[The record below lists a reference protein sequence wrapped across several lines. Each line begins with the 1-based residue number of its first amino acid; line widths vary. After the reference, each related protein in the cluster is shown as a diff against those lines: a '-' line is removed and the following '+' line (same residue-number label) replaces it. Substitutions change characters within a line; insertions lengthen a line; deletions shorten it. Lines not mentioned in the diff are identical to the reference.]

1 MQKSVV
7 WDLPI
12 RVFHWLFALC
22 CLGAFGLAVVGEH
35 DPDLFALHMLLGLSA
50 GFMVAVRVVLG
61 VVGNRHNRFA
71 AMLFSPK
78 ETAGYLRDAVVGN
91 AKRYL
96 VHNPGSAMAGLA
108 MLAAVALLVW
118 TGAYPMNESMEEL
131 HGAIGFGLFGLIVL
145 HLVGIANHT
154 LRHKENISLAMVT
167 GNKQGSPQDGL
178 GSSHRLA
185 GIAILLVSIAWIGL
199 LFANYDARNRSV
211 AIPSTTAK
219 LQLRIEKDSP
229 ERGHDEH
236 SDREHDG
243 DHDED

>member
-1 MQKSVV
+1 MQKSIV

-35 DPDLFALHMLLGLSA
+35 DPDLFALHMLLGISA
-50 GFMVAVRVVLG
+50 GFMVVVRLVLG

-108 MLAAVALLVW
+108 MLVAVALLVW
-118 TGAYPMNESMEEL
+118 TGAFPPNDLFEEL
-131 HGAIGFGLFGLIVL
+131 HGAIGFGLFGLIAL
-145 HLVGIANHT
+145 HLAGIANHT

-167 GNKQGSPQDGL
+167 GNKQGSPEEGL
-178 GSSHRLA
+178 RSNHPLA
-185 GIAILLVSIAWIGL
+185 GIAILLISLAWIGL
-199 LFANYDARNRSV
+199 LFANYDAQNRSV
-211 AIPSTTAK
+211 AIPATTAK

-229 ERGHDEH
+229 ERGPNEH
-236 SDREHDG
+236 SEQEHDR
-243 DHDED
+243 DDDD